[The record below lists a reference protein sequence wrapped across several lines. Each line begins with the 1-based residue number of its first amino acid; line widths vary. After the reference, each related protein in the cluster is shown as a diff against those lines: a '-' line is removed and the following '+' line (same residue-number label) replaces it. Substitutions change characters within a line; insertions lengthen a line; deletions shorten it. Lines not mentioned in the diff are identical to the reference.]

1 MSIRLTVFNNL
12 LETLKGFDAMKV
24 FRSSILFS
32 VFALILAF
40 FVGFYDRTS
49 GEFNMEA
56 GFKAL
61 FIAFVLTVLE
71 VSLSFDNAVVNAS
84 ILEKMTPLWQRR
96 FLTWGI
102 LIAVFGM
109 RLVFPLA
116 IVGVVAKLGP
126 IDALVL
132 SWLEPERYAEIM
144 LSSHHVVSAFG
155 GAFLLMVCMSYF
167 YDEKKEIHWFSPAE
181 KLWVKLGKMEAFELA
196 IVLVVFIIISQFL
209 PEGQQVSYLMAALW
223 GIVVFVIVDGLA
235 SLFEDEAH
243 DGHGVSTGVTKAA
256 AQGGLG
262 AFLYLEVLDAS
273 FSFDGVVGAFAI
285 TQNLFIIMLGLGAGA
300 FFVRSI
306 TIYLVERKTLH
317 QFKFL
322 EHGAF
327 YAIGAL
333 AWIMIVSPF
342 VHISEWITGFIGV
355 IILSLSIWASREKSL
370 HKNQ

>member
-1 MSIRLTVFNNL
+1 
-12 LETLKGFDAMKV
+12 MKV
-24 FRSSILFS
+24 FKGSIIFTII
-32 VFALILAF
+32 ALILAF

-49 GEFNMEA
+49 GGLSYESGM
-56 GFKAL
+56 KAL

-84 ILEKMTPLWQRR
+84 LLENMTPLWQRR

-116 IVGVVAKLGP
+116 IVGFIAKIGP
-126 IDALVL
+126 IDALRL
-132 SWLEPERYAEIM
+132 SWFEPERYAEIM
-144 LSSHHVVSAFG
+144 LSTHHVVSAFG

-167 YDEKKEIHWFSPAE
+167 FDAEKEIHWFSPVE

-196 IVLVVFIIISQFL
+196 MVLVVFIILSRFM
-209 PEGQQVSYLMAALW
+209 PESERMEYLVAALW
-223 GIVVFVIVDGLA
+223 GIVVFVIVDGFA
-235 SLFEDEAH
+235 SLFEDETTH
-243 DGHGVSTGVTKAA
+243 HGVSANGVTKVA

-262 AFLYLEVLDAS
+262 VFLYLEVLDAS

-333 AWIMIVSPF
+333 AWIMILSPF
-342 VHISEWITGFIGV
+342 FHVSEWITGFIGV
-355 IILSLSIWASREKSL
+355 LILGVSIWASRGHKSPT
-370 HKNQ
+370 HI